1 MAMAVAIEELQK
13 LVLELPEKQ
22 RAELAASLLDS
33 LPGVLTDDDEGVSE
47 ALRRDRELESG
58 SSHALSIEQLDALI
72 HSRR

>member
-1 MAMAVAIEELQK
+1 MAVAIDELEK
-13 LVLELPEKQ
+13 LALELPEKQ

-58 SSHALSIEQLDALI
+58 NSSALSIEQLDALI

>member
-1 MAMAVAIEELQK
+1 MAVAIEELQK

-33 LPGVLTDDDEGVSE
+33 LAGVLTDDDEGVSE
-47 ALRRDRELESG
+47 ALRRDLELESG
-58 SSHALSIEQLDALI
+58 NAQALSIEQLDALI

>member
-1 MAMAVAIEELQK
+1 MAVAIEELEK
-13 LVLELPEKQ
+13 LALELPEKQ
-22 RAELAASLLDS
+22 RAALAASLLDS

-58 SSHALSIEQLDALI
+58 SVSGLSIEQLDALI

>member
-1 MAMAVAIEELQK
+1 MAVAIEELEK
-13 LVLELPEKQ
+13 LALELPEKQ
-22 RAELAASLLDS
+22 RAQLAASLLDS

-58 SSHALSIEQLDALI
+58 NAKALSIEQLDALI

>member
-1 MAMAVAIEELQK
+1 MAVAIEELEK
-13 LVLELPEKQ
+13 LALELPEKQ

-58 SSHALSIEQLDALI
+58 HSSGLSIEQLDALI